1 MKISFVTNG
10 LTSGGS
16 ERVLSLVANE
26 LSKRGH
32 DVEILSYMD
41 TVIFYEL
48 EPSIRVLFMDREA
61 KSHSMIKKILWLRRY
76 VKASNPDVVIA
87 FLQRVY
93 CLTIMSLLGTGIPVV
108 SSERND
114 PRYYNKFYKLLM
126 RIFLPFTSRHVVQTQ
141 SIKEYFPKN
150 VQRKTTIIPNPVNED
165 IYQIDVDK
173 VRKKNI
179 IINIGRMTNQ
189 KNQLMLIDAFYQI
202 HQDFPDYQLFIYGDG
217 PMREK
222 LEEHISMLSLKDKV
236 FLPGRCEHIFEK
248 LSEAKLF
255 CLSSDFE
262 GMSNALIEAICLG
275 LPVVTTNVSGVKELI
290 QNGRNGLVV
299 DKGNTDDFANAMKLV
314 LSDEDKMVSFSI
326 NNKKRANDF
335 RIKSVIDQWENILK
349 FIKK

>member
-1 MKISFVTNG
+1 
-10 LTSGGS
+10 
-16 ERVLSLVANE
+16 
-26 LSKRGH
+26 
-32 DVEILSYMD
+32 
-41 TVIFYEL
+41 
-48 EPSIRVLFMDREA
+48 
-61 KSHSMIKKILWLRRY
+61 
-76 VKASNPDVVIA
+76 
-87 FLQRVY
+87 
-93 CLTIMSLLGTGIPVV
+93 
-108 SSERND
+108 
-114 PRYYNKFYKLLM
+114 
-126 RIFLPFTSRHVVQTQ
+126 
-141 SIKEYFPKN
+141 
-150 VQRKTTIIPNPVNED
+150 
-165 IYQIDVDK
+165 
-173 VRKKNI
+173 
-179 IINIGRMTNQ
+179 
-189 KNQLMLIDAFYQI
+189 MLIDAFYQI
-202 HQDFPDYQLFIYGDG
+202 HQDFPDYLLFIYGDG

>member
-1 MKISFVTNG
+1 MKITFVTNG

-41 TVIFYEL
+41 TVIFYDL
-48 EPSIRVLFMDREA
+48 EPGIRVLFMDREA
-61 KSHSMIKKILWLRRY
+61 KSHSMMKKILWLRRY
-76 VKASNPDVVIA
+76 VKESNPDVVIA

-141 SIKEYFPKN
+141 SIKEYFPSN

-165 IYQIDVDK
+165 IYQIDVEK
-173 VRKKNI
+173 VKKKDI
-179 IINIGRMTNQ
+179 IINVGRMTNQ
-189 KNQLMLIDAFYQI
+189 KNQLMLIHAFNNI
-202 HQDFPDYQLFIYGDG
+202 HQEFPSYQLYIYGDG
-217 PMREK
+217 PEREK
-222 LEEHISMLSLKDKV
+222 LEACISSLSLGDKV
-236 FLPGRCEHIFEK
+236 FLPGKCEHIFDK
-248 LSEAKLF
+248 MSEARLF

-275 LPVVTTNVSGVKELI
+275 LPIVTTHVSGVKELI
-290 QNGRNGLVV
+290 KDGQNGSIVDIGDERGFSEAMRQLLSNDSQMALFARNNRL
-299 DKGNTDDFANAMKLV
+299 K
-314 LSDEDKMVSFSI
+314 
-326 NNKKRANDF
+326 ANDF
-335 RIKSVIDQWENILK
+335 RARAIIDQWESVINSVVK
-349 FIKK
+349 